1 MAMHAPTA
9 DAIDTGSPL
18 YQKLHGQAVQYE
30 GVFLNQLVK
39 EMMATVKTDASE
51 FNGGFAEDTWRDM
64 QSEQFADAMARQG
77 GIGLADQLMPVLLR
91 LQEASSSTPTGAPS

>member
-1 MAMHAPTA
+1 MAMHALTSN
-9 DAIDTGSPL
+9 AIDTGSPV
-18 YQKLHGQAVQYE
+18 YQKLRGQAVQYE

-39 EMMATVKTDASE
+39 EMMSTVKTDASE

-64 QSEQFADAMARQG
+64 QSEKIADAMAQQG

-91 LQEASSSTPTGAPS
+91 LQEASSTTTAGAPS